1 MFPLLGF
8 FFGIFVVVV
17 LQAKSLSHVESYN
30 NQEQDLSVC
39 VGFDDFGV
47 PWFLSFLFWGV
58 VILSFWF
65 VVICLLMMFYDCAC
79 FCG

>member
-1 MFPLLGF
+1 
-8 FFGIFVVVV
+8 
-17 LQAKSLSHVESYN
+17 
-30 NQEQDLSVC
+30 

-65 VVICLLMMFYDCAC
+65 VVVCLLMMFYDCAC